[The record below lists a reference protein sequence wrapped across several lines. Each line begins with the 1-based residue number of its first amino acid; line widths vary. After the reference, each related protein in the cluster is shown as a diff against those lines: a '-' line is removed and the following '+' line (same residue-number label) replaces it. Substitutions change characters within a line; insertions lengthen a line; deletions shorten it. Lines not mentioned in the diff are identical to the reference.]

1 LKSKGITFELA
12 EKMLPELIMHPQM
25 DFESI
30 LTSMN
35 FKKYSKKEILSKL
48 PLLNEKFSEGKEIIS
63 NIKRKNWVM
72 GKLRNIAI
80 GNIELTD
87 LSKEV

>member
-1 LKSKGITFELA
+1 
-12 EKMLPELIMHPQM
+12 
-25 DFESI
+25 
-30 LTSMN
+30 
-35 FKKYSKKEILSKL
+35 
-48 PLLNEKFSEGKEIIS
+48 LLNEKFSEGKEIIS